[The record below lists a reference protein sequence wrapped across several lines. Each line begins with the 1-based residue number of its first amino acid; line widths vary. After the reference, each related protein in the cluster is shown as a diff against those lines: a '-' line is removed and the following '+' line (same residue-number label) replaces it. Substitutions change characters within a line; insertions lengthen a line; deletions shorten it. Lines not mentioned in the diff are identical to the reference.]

1 MKEFWEKRYN
11 SKEYIYGSAPN
22 AFLKSQLGKL
32 PAGKLLLPAEGE
44 GRNAV
49 YAAELGWDVDAIDFS
64 EQGKEKALRLAKE
77 RNVYIN
83 YQVAD
88 LSNFEF
94 KQSYDVIGLIYA
106 HFPAEWRSS
115 MHQELANQLNSGGII
130 ILEAFHKDQLGK
142 DSGGP
147 KSLEMLYSKESI
159 RQDFKS
165 LHCDLIKQET
175 IFLDEGKHHS
185 GEASVV
191 RCIFRKS

>member
-77 RNVYIN
+77 RNVNIN

-94 KQSYDVIGLIYA
+94 KQSYDAIGLIYA